1 MKRKRYFLG
10 ILLLVLSFCLF
21 TACSAKDK
29 DKDKDKDDP
38 DTPVV
43 YEYVVSFDTL
53 GGNTIASKTVKEGNK
68 VEKPTDPVKS
78 GYTFTGWYKNI
89 SCTERF
95 EFDTA
100 IRSNTTLYAGW
111 LATSHV
117 VSFES
122 NGGSFVASITIEHGK
137 HCPRPENPTRSGYN
151 FVGWFKDADCTIP
164 CDFINGVIISDLTC
178 YAKWTS
184 KSVDPN
190 HLTIE
195 FNSKGGSLVADI
207 TDIVSGSKIQKPED
221 PVRKGYTF
229 VGWFKNEDGTLADKF
244 DFDNEPIVESMTLM
258 AVWSPILVTIT
269 LKDSLSK
276 ATIGTVSTKYEQL
289 LEQPEDPV
297 KSGYKFVGWS
307 KKESEYDPFDFNND
321 LITDV
326 LTLYAYFTVDSTTPV
341 ITYTVEFKNGN
352 TVYDTKTVQAGFRV
366 EQPSTPTNADKKFTG
381 WYTDPDCKASSKF
394 DFNTVVSKNLTLY
407 AGWTDSSVGPV
418 NEFIVKFNTDGGT
431 TVVDQK
437 ILANGKVTQPED
449 PIKYGYD
456 FVGWYETGSST
467 AYDFDKV
474 VDHSFTLV
482 AKWEKNDQQDD
493 VITTFNFAGFNTLAS
508 SNLDSSS
515 GKTNKD
521 LTIDQFKVLMGVK
534 TTATTLNTQ
543 GKNVEFPLTGK
554 ITNSIKVVGS
564 GGSTNNTTTVTLMK
578 WNGTEYV
585 KFADLGSTGNKV
597 SKVFEI
603 ADLEAG
609 LYRLDT
615 DKSLVITVFTL
626 TEINKEAA
634 VNTYTITFNSLKG
647 STVDSQVIAEGKL
660 VQKPID
666 PVREGYDF
674 KGWYLDPGCN
684 TRYDFSTPVTKDL
697 ELYALWEEAAIPDDV
712 TKYVVHFVTGFDA
725 TLPDKEVAEGRG
737 FIAPE
742 ISRVG
747 YTLEGWYTDTTFTH
761 VYNFSTPVTKD
772 LTLYAHW
779 AVAEYK
785 VTLVGTTDFVMV
797 THGQKVPTLS
807 APSKIGYTF
816 GGWYTDNSY
825 REPFDFN
832 TVITSS
838 ISIFAKWVK
847 NDSGNEELDTGELE
861 GGEGEI
867 GQVGAVQIVD
877 VVGQVE
883 AAFITFKK
891 VSTAS
896 SISDY
901 TITLRNT
908 ESASAQVLDEKNLY
922 IREYNGL
929 LRADLMGLPAGTYE
943 AVLTLKDNTTAA
955 PSSCVFKV
963 GAYDRSGYAHFN
975 FTEGVGAYHDDGSL
989 KENAIVLYVTDE
1001 NKNTIELSYKG
1012 TTVRGIGNILNS
1024 VGADVGTGSAANGGT
1039 ANTNQGIIKKL
1050 AEDNIPLVVRFVGC
1064 VTDSGL
1070 KKKATFD
1077 ASSTPLIDGLT
1088 IYDSTGNGG
1097 TAGDNGHMARMKSGK
1112 DVTLEGLGEDAVID
1126 GWGFHFMAESSSPT
1140 LGKSFEVRNLT
1151 FINTP
1156 EDAIGMEGVQASKNA
1171 TSTLTA
1177 SVERCWIHNNEFYG
1191 PKITSPAEGDKSEG
1205 DGSCD
1210 FKRGQYFTC
1219 SYNYFEGCHKTNLV
1233 GSADYS
1239 LQFNLTYHHNYWKLC
1254 KARGPLTRRANVHM
1268 YNNVFEGQTD
1278 YAMNTRAD
1286 AYIYSEYNL
1295 FYMCKS
1301 PHGVE
1306 GGAIKSY
1313 HDSISSAL
1321 YNKGSAATAVTD
1333 KTQKVSNNCKFIA
1346 ENIDYSSFDTDSK
1359 LSYIP
1364 DNKYMLQTNVTDARK
1379 VIAAVGGVRKDSS
1392 ISAKDITMAQ
1402 LSYKP
1407 SSVTPVKVT
1416 TYPTTLTPAK
1426 LSKTVY
1432 AFTVDKSATIT
1443 VSYPSD
1449 SFATTG
1455 VLVNEAGECLL
1466 TASGSVV
1473 VKPGTYMIQPVNFQP
1488 GDSLNLTSGTFKDLN
1503 VNSIQIEEYK
1513 SDEFDQQLIDDY
1525 DTKAAAIP
1533 ATITYSNECYKALL
1547 AARLAYEL
1555 LSADLKERVTIPY
1568 ERVTTAREQYIAL
1581 GKEHVE
1587 GLINAIG
1594 TVNKDSGGN
1603 IAAARSAYENLKTIV
1618 PTIVISNYAVLT
1630 AAEQAFKSFAV
1641 ESCIEKINAIGTVT
1655 LASRDAIQAA
1665 RNEFNGLNDEQI
1677 PLITNYQVLVN
1688 AEQQYASLLAV
1699 QNAIELL
1706 DNVNLT
1712 DLNSVKTTMTAYNA
1726 LTASEKAQI
1735 PNGKLS
1741 DVKVAYASLLID
1753 SIGTVSTTSGVVI
1766 TEAEAAYNAL
1776 DAAEKAKVTNY
1787 AKLVAAKEAY
1797 TDLLNRQVEC
1807 TFTGGTPSNSI
1818 VSVSGGSAKNA
1829 SATIAGK
1836 TYPSGV
1842 KVNSK
1847 VTISF
1852 TTEVARKLVLHIAS
1866 GGSLGLN
1873 GKQYTDSDNDGVI
1886 EIDLP
1891 AGSHEIKKNGTETA
1905 LYALYLQ

>member
-1 MKRKRYFLG
+1 MKRKKYFLG
-10 ILLLVLSFCLF
+10 VLLLVLSLCLF
-21 TACSAKDK
+21 AACSAKDK
-29 DKDKDKDDP
+29 DKDKNP

-53 GGNTIASKTVKEGNK
+53 GGNTIASKSVKEGNK
-68 VEKPTDPVKS
+68 VEKPTDPVRS
-78 GYTFTGWYKNI
+78 GYTFTGWYKNK
-89 SCTERF
+89 SCTE
-95 EFDTA
+95 EFDFETE
-100 IRSNTTLYAGW
+100 IRSNTILYAGW
-111 LATSHV
+111 IAASHT

-122 NGGSFVASITIEHGK
+122 NGGSSVAPVTVEHGK

-151 FVGWFKDADCTIP
+151 FVGWFKDSECTIP
-164 CDFINGVIISDLTC
+164 CDFINGIIISDLTC
-178 YAKWTS
+178 YAKWTA

-190 HLTIE
+190 HLTVE
-195 FNSKGGSLVADI
+195 FNSKGGSIVADI
-207 TDIVSGSKIQKPED
+207 TDIVSGSKIQKPAD

-229 VGWFKNEDGTLADKF
+229 VGWFKNEDGTLDDPF
-244 DFDNEPIVESMTLM
+244 DFENEPIVESMTLL
-258 AVWSPILVTIT
+258 AVWSPNSVTIT

-276 ATIGTVSTKYEQL
+276 ATIGTISTKYEQL
-289 LEQPEDPV
+289 LERPEDPK

-307 KKESEYDPFDFNND
+307 TKEDEYDPFDFDSSVVTD
-321 LITDV
+321 LTI
-326 LTLYAYFTVDSTTPV
+326 LYAFFTVDSSAPIV
-341 ITYTVEFKNGN
+341 NCTVQFKNGEE
-352 TVYDTKTVQAGFRV
+352 VYDTKTVQQGFRV
-366 EQPSTPTNADKKFTG
+366 EQPTTPTNGDLKFTG
-381 WYTDPDCKASSKF
+381 WYTDPDCKLSSKF
-394 DFNTVVSKNLTLY
+394 DFNRVISDDLILY
-407 AGWTDSSVGPV
+407 AGWVNESVGPV
-418 NEFIVKFNTDGGT
+418 NEYIVKFDTDGGT
-431 TVVDQK
+431 TIVAQK
-437 ILANGKVTQPED
+437 ITVGGKVTKPEN

-456 FVGWYETGSST
+456 FVGWFEHESSIE
-467 AYDFDKV
+467 YDFNLV
-474 VDHSFTLV
+474 VNHSFTLY
-482 AKWEKNDQQDD
+482 AKWEKNNQQDD

-508 SNLDSSS
+508 SNLDSST

-534 TTATTLNTQ
+534 ATATTLNTQ
-543 GKNVEFPLTGK
+543 GKNIEFTLTGK

-585 KFADLGSTGNKV
+585 HYADLGSTGNKV
-597 SKVFEI
+597 SKIFE
-603 ADLEAG
+603 AVDLEAG
-609 LYRLDT
+609 NYRLDT

-634 VNTYTITFNSLKG
+634 INTYTITFNSLKG
-647 STVDSQVIAEGKL
+647 SDIDSQIIAEGKF

-674 KGWYLDPGCN
+674 KGWYTDPGCN
-684 TRYDFSTPVTKDL
+684 TKFDFSTPVTKDL

-712 TKYVVHFVTGFDA
+712 TKYTVHFITGFET
-725 TLPDKEVAEGRG
+725 TLPDKVVAEGRG

-742 ISRVG
+742 ITRFG
-747 YTLEGWYTDTTFTH
+747 YTLEGWYTDTNFNH
-761 VYNFSTPVTKD
+761 VYNFSTPVYGD

-779 AVAEYK
+779 AIAEYK
-785 VTLVGTTDFVMV
+785 VTLIGTSDSIMV
-797 THGQKVPTLS
+797 THGQKVPTL
-807 APSKIGYTF
+807 ANPSKIGYTF

-825 REPFDFN
+825 SELFDFN
-832 TVITSS
+832 TIVTSP

-847 NDSGNEELDTGELE
+847 NDSNNDELDTGELE
-861 GGEGEI
+861 GGEGQI

-877 VVGQVE
+877 VVGQIE
-883 AAFITFKK
+883 AAYITFKK
-891 VSTAS
+891 VSS
-896 SISDY
+896 VLNISDY
-901 TITLRNT
+901 TVTIRNT
-908 ESASAQVLDEKNLY
+908 DSATAQVLDEKNLY
-922 IREYNGL
+922 FREYNGL
-929 LRADLMGLPAGTYE
+929 LRADIMGLPAGTYE
-943 AVLTLKDNTTAA
+943 AVLTPKDNTSAA

-975 FTEGVGAYHDDGSL
+975 YTDGVGAYHDDGSL

-1001 NKNTIELSYKG
+1001 NKNTVELSYKG
-1012 TTVRGIGNILNS
+1012 TTVKGIGNILNS
-1024 VGADVGTGSAANGGT
+1024 VGADVGTGLAANGGT

-1064 VTDSGL
+1064 VSDSGL
-1070 KKKATFD
+1070 KKKAPFS
-1077 ASSTPLIDGLT
+1077 AASTPLIEGLT
-1088 IYDSTGNGG
+1088 IYNSTGNGG
-1097 TAGDNGHMARMKSGK
+1097 TAGDNGHMARIKSGK

-1126 GWGFHFMAESSSPT
+1126 GWGFHYMAESSSPT

-1171 TSTLTA
+1171 SSTLTA

-1191 PKITSPAEGDKSEG
+1191 PNILNPAESDKGEG

-1313 HDSISSAL
+1313 NDSISSAL
-1321 YNKGSAATAVTD
+1321 YNKGSAATAVTN
-1333 KTQKVSNNCKFIA
+1333 KSQKVANNCQFSA

-1379 VIAAVGGVRKDSS
+1379 VIAAIGGVRKDSS
-1392 ISAKDITMAQ
+1392 LSAKDITMSQ

-1416 TYPTTLTPAK
+1416 TYPTTLNPGK

-1432 AFTVDKSATIT
+1432 AFTLDKSATVT

-1449 SFATTG
+1449 TFSTTG

-1473 VKPGTYMIQPVNFQP
+1473 LKPGTYMIQPVNFQP
-1488 GDSLNLTSGTFKDLN
+1488 GDSKNLTNGTFKDLN

-1525 DTKAAAIP
+1525 DAKAASIP
-1533 ATITYSNECYKALL
+1533 STITYSNECYKALL

-1555 LSADLKERVTIPY
+1555 LSADLKERVTVPY
-1568 ERVTTAREQYIAL
+1568 ETVVTARERYIAL

-1587 GLINAIG
+1587 GLIDAIG

-1603 IAAARSAYENLKTIV
+1603 IAAARREYESLKAIV
-1618 PTIVISNYAVLT
+1618 PAILISNYNVLT
-1630 AAEQAFKSFAV
+1630 AAETAFKGFAV
-1641 ESCIEKINAIGTVT
+1641 ESCIEKINAIGIVT
-1655 LASRDAIQAA
+1655 LASGPAIQAA
-1665 RNEFNGLNDEQI
+1665 RNEFDSLNDEHI
-1677 PLITNYQVLVN
+1677 PLITNYQVLLD
-1688 AEQQYASLLAV
+1688 AEEKYESLLAV
-1699 QNAIELL
+1699 QNVIELL
-1706 DNVNLT
+1706 DDVDLT
-1712 DLNSVKTTMTAYNA
+1712 NLNSLKTTMNAYNA
-1726 LTASEKAQI
+1726 LTTSEKAQV
-1735 PNGKLS
+1735 PNTSKLS

-1753 SIGTVSTTSGVVI
+1753 AIGTVSVTSGVAI

-1776 DAAEKAKVTNY
+1776 DTAEKAKVTNY
-1787 AKLVAAKEAY
+1787 AKLVDAKEAY
-1797 TDLLNRQVEC
+1797 ADLLNRQIEC
-1807 TFTGGTPSNSI
+1807 TFIGGSPSNSMI
-1818 VSVSGGSAKNA
+1818 SVSGGSAKNT
-1829 SATIAGK
+1829 SVTIAGK
-1836 TYPSGV
+1836 TYESGV
-1842 KVNSK
+1842 KINSK

-1852 TTEVARKLVLHIAS
+1852 TTEVARKLVLHIAA
-1866 GGSLGLN
+1866 GGSLGLD
-1873 GKQYTDSDNDGVI
+1873 GTQYTDSDNDGVI
-1886 EIDLP
+1886 EIELS
-1891 AGSHEIKKNGTETA
+1891 AGSHEIKKNGSETA
-1905 LYALYLQ
+1905 LYALILQ